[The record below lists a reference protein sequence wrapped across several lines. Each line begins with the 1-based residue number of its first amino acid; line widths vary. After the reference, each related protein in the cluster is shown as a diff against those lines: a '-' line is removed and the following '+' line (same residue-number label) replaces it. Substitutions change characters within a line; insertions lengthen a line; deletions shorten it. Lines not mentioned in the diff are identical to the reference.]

1 MRTSVRT
8 ECPGKN
14 RRRGEQKFV
23 TAEDVLPLVAD
34 IAGKPKEYFVCPTW
48 QILAPSEVRVV
59 GNLHKEVKF
68 DIVTRWVIS
77 S

>member
-23 TAEDVLPLVAD
+23 TAEDVLPLVARHLWGSD
-34 IAGKPKEYFVCPTW
+34 RGNMLVIHQKNPIRIPFVMLRSPF
-48 QILAPSEVRVV
+48 LRVKTV
-59 GNLHKEVKF
+59 L
-68 DIVTRWVIS
+68 
-77 S
+77 